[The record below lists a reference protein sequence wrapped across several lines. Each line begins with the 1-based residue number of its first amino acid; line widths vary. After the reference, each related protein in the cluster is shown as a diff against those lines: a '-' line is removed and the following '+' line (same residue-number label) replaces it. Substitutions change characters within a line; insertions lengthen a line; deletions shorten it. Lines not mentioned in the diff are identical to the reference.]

1 MNKTF
6 TPEEQIIRFIYD
18 DLTSQEKA
26 DTMAM
31 LIANDDL
38 YEQYLTLSLTKDKLN
53 TIAPLEP
60 KEDVVDNVMSYIN
73 KTSLQTTKS
82 L

>member
-1 MNKTF
+1 MNKIF
-6 TPEEQIIRFIYD
+6 TSEEQIIRFIYE
-18 DLTSQEKA
+18 DLTPQEKA

-31 LIANDDL
+31 FIANDDL

-53 TIAPLEP
+53 TIAPLQP
-60 KEDVVDNVMSYIN
+60 KDYVVDNVMSYIK

>member
-6 TPEEQIIRFIYD
+6 TPEEQIIRFIYE
-18 DLTSQEKA
+18 DLTSLEKA

-53 TIAPLEP
+53 TITPLEP
-60 KEDVVDNVMSYIN
+60 KDDVVDNVMSYIK

>member
-38 YEQYLTLSLTKDKLN
+38 YEQYLTLSITKDKLN

>member
-6 TPEEQIIRFIYD
+6 TPEEQIIRFIYE
-18 DLTSQEKA
+18 DLTAQEKA

-60 KEDVVDNVMSYIN
+60 KEDVVDNVMSYIK

>member
-6 TPEEQIIRFIYD
+6 TPEEQIIRFIYE

-53 TIAPLEP
+53 TIAQLEP
-60 KEDVVDNVMSYIN
+60 KDDVVDNVMSYIK

>member
-60 KEDVVDNVMSYIN
+60 KDDVVDNVMSYIK

>member
-6 TPEEQIIRFIYD
+6 TPEEQIIRFIYE

-60 KEDVVDNVMSYIN
+60 KDDVVDNVMSYIK

>member
-6 TPEEQIIRFIYD
+6 TPEEQIIRFIYE
-18 DLTSQEKA
+18 DLTAQEKA

-53 TIAPLEP
+53 TIAPLKP
-60 KEDVVDNVMSYIN
+60 KDDVVDNVMSYIK

>member
-73 KTSLQTTKS
+73 KTSLQ
-82 L
+82 

>member
-6 TPEEQIIRFIYD
+6 TPEEQIIRFIYE

-26 DTMAM
+26 DTMAI

-60 KEDVVDNVMSYIN
+60 KDDVVDNVMSYIK

>member
-73 KTSLQTTKS
+73 KTSLQITKS

>member
-6 TPEEQIIRFIYD
+6 TPEEQIIRFIYE
-18 DLTSQEKA
+18 DLTAQEKA

-60 KEDVVDNVMSYIN
+60 KDDVVDNVMSYIK
-73 KTSLQTTKS
+73 KTILQTTKS

>member
-6 TPEEQIIRFIYD
+6 TPEEQIIRFIYE

-26 DTMAM
+26 DTMAI

-53 TIAPLEP
+53 TIAPVEP
-60 KEDVVDNVMSYIN
+60 KDDVVDNVMSYIK